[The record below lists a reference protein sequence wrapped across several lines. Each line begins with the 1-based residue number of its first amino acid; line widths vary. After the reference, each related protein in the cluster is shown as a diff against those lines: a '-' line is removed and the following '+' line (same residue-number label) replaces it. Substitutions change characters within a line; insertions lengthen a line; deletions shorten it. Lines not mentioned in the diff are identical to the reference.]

1 MNADRP
7 SVESCEKIDTRQVNS
22 WMFRCVNGPGG
33 PRSTAIS
40 SAPEMSALRPQNP
53 AVGCRNEAD
62 VEASR
67 MVSGWLHDLPNALP
81 VDSTVIRLIPDYVSS
96 LGQVS

>member
-7 SVESCEKIDTRQVNS
+7 SVESCEKIDARQVNS
-22 WMFRCVNGPGG
+22 WMFRCFNSPGG
-33 PRSTAIS
+33 PRSAAIPS
-40 SAPEMSALRPQNP
+40 VPEMSALSPQNP

-62 VEASR
+62 IEASR
-67 MVSGWLHDLPNALP
+67 MASGRLHDLPNALP
-81 VDSTVIRLIPDYVSS
+81 MDSSVIRLIPDYVSS